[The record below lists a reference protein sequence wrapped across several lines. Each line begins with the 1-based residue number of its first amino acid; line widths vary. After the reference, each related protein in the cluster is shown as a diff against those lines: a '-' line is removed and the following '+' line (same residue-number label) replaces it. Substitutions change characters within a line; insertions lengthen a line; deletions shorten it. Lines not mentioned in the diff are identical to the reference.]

1 MENNSNRKSQLQMRA
16 VHLLECLD
24 ATSTMYIDDISRL
37 FECYVNSAAE
47 RGGVSTSYRKIL
59 FHLAHED
66 GLTQLDLVKR
76 SHLTAPTVSVAIK
89 KMENE
94 GFVIRKADKEDM
106 RQVRV
111 YLTEK
116 GKSHDEFIRRISKE
130 IEEKFL
136 SCLSDEE
143 VKQLNGLLRRVL
155 ENIVRKE

>member
-1 MENNSNRKSQLQMRA
+1 MENNSNKKSRLQMRA
-16 VHLLECLD
+16 VHLLESQD
-24 ATSTMYIDDISRL
+24 ASSTMYINDISRL
-37 FECYVNSAAE
+37 FEYYVNSAAE
-47 RGGVSTSYRKIL
+47 RRGVSTSYRKIL

-94 GFVIRKADKEDM
+94 GLVSRKADEEDM

-111 YLTEK
+111 HLTKK
-116 GKSHDEFIRRISKE
+116 GKMHDEFIRRVSKE
-130 IEEKFL
+130 TEENFL
-136 SCLSDEE
+136 SCLSDDE

-155 ENIVRKE
+155 ENVVGKE